1 MAIQDMNMQAFRPI
15 LPLAPG
21 IPKNG
26 QGGLDRSTAF
36 VDQGWSFYLCKW
48 EANLT
53 SVLVDDLK
61 MIWSDVE
68 EKCRTTEDVR
78 EIFHT
83 VLHFAEGLRQQPYF
97 TPEIVPA
104 STIQLCADSHKNKQK
119 WTANLLP
126 IDPANGLPAIPAA
139 KYKYNYDP
147 AAGPVT
153 PILSQKD
160 QCRMWG
166 YASYAIEYALAA
178 EKEAGLRD
186 KSIDP
191 STATGRQVS
200 RSSASSS
207 RP

>member
-1 MAIQDMNMQAFRPI
+1 MQALRPI

-21 IPKNG
+21 IPQNG

-48 EANLT
+48 ESNLT
-53 SVLVDDLK
+53 SVLIDDLK

-78 EIFHT
+78 EIFRT
-83 VLHFAEGLRQQPYF
+83 VLHFAAGLRQQPYF
-97 TPEIVPA
+97 APEIVPA
-104 STIQLCADSHKNKQK
+104 ENVQKCDDSHRNKEK
-119 WTANLLP
+119 WSANLLP
-126 IDPANGLPAIPAA
+126 VDPANGLPTIPAA

-147 AAGPVT
+147 SAGPIT
-153 PILSQKD
+153 PVLSQKD

-178 EKEAGLRD
+178 ERAAGLPD
-186 KSIDP
+186 KAIAP
-191 STATGRQVS
+191 AKQAKKQQS